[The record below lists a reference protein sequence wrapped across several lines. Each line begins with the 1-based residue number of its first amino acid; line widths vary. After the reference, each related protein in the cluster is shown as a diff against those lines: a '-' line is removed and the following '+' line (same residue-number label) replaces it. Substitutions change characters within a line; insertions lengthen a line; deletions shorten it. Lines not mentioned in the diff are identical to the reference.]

1 MVPIDALAVLR
12 LVPELFQI
20 TKALEAAAPGRHFA
34 PDGHLVGS
42 IGVAVA
48 AARYGLELTTAST
61 KGVDA
66 HHEASGRSV
75 EIKATVEGKRIS
87 LRGMEPKADHLQVLR
102 INGDGSA
109 SEVFNGPA
117 APVWVAAGRMQSNG
131 QRVVSVSRLM
141 AMQTKVSADQRLQKV
156 S

>member
-87 LRGMEPKADHLQVLR
+87 LRGMEPKADYLLVLR

>member
-1 MVPIDALAVLR
+1 
-12 LVPELFQI
+12 
-20 TKALEAAAPGRHFA
+20 
-34 PDGHLVGS
+34 
-42 IGVAVA
+42 
-48 AARYGLELTTAST
+48 
-61 KGVDA
+61 
-66 HHEASGRSV
+66 
-75 EIKATVEGKRIS
+75 
-87 LRGMEPKADHLQVLR
+87 MEPKADHLLVLR

-109 SEVFNGPA
+109 SEVFNGPS

>member
-1 MVPIDALAVLR
+1 MDPIDALAVLR

-20 TKALEAAAPGRHFA
+20 TKALEAAAPVRHFT

-42 IGVAVA
+42 IGEAVA
-48 AARYGLELTTAST
+48 AARYGLELTNVST

-87 LRGMEPKADHLQVLR
+87 LRGMEPKADHLLVLR

-109 SEVFNGPA
+109 SEVFNVPA
-117 APVWVAAGRMQSNG
+117 APVWAAAGWMQSNG

>member
-1 MVPIDALAVLR
+1 M
-12 LVPELFQI
+12 
-20 TKALEAAAPGRHFA
+20 
-34 PDGHLVGS
+34 
-42 IGVAVA
+42 
-48 AARYGLELTTAST
+48 
-61 KGVDA
+61 
-66 HHEASGRSV
+66 

-87 LRGMEPKADHLQVLR
+87 LRGMEPKADHLLVLR

-141 AMQTKVSADQRLQKV
+141 AMQTRVSADQRLQKV

>member
-1 MVPIDALAVLR
+1 MDPIDALAVLR

-20 TKALEAAAPGRHFA
+20 TKALEAAAPGRHFT

-42 IGVAVA
+42 IGEAVA

-66 HHEASGRSV
+66 HHKASGRSV

-87 LRGMEPKADHLQVLR
+87 LRGMEPQADHLLVLR
-102 INGDGSA
+102 INSDGSA
-109 SEVFNGPA
+109 SEIFTVLLHRCGPPQDRCRA
-117 APVWVAAGRMQSNG
+117 TA
-131 QRVVSVSRLM
+131 SVL
-141 AMQTKVSADQRLQKV
+141 
-156 S
+156 

>member
-48 AARYGLELTTAST
+48 AARYGLELTTASN

-87 LRGMEPKADHLQVLR
+87 LRGMELRADHLLVPR

-117 APVWVAAGRMQSNG
+117 ALVWAAAGRMQSNG
-131 QRVVSVSRLM
+131 QRVLSLSRLM
-141 AMQTKVSADQRLQKV
+141 ALQTKVSADQRLQEV